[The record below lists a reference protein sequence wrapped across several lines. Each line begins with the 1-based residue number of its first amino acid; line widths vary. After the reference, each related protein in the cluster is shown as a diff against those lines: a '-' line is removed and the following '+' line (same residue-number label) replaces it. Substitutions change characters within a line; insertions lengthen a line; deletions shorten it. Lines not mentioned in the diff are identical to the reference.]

1 MMFERPH
8 STYEVNH
15 VGDSGVRIDE
25 ANPLY
30 QIVEIIHSN
39 ARVLDIG
46 AGNGSLGRL
55 LATLDRRIIIDGIEP
70 NAVAAG
76 IAAPYYRSMYVGYL
90 SEYIDTI
97 DVEVYDFIVLADV
110 IEHIE
115 NPQVFLRQLTGRLGE
130 RAKLLVSIPNV
141 AFGAVRLSL
150 ARGEFKYVDS
160 GILERTH
167 LRFFTYDT
175 AISLFK
181 SLDLGVSIAISLC
194 RSFYRTE
201 FTRSSLG
208 IPGLSVLK
216 YAFIADARA
225 YQYLFCLVRD
235 PNVITRRL
243 VVGAGGIEILVDML
257 FNWSWTKN
265 IARAIV
271 SHWRR

>member
-1 MMFERPH
+1 MFDRPTRTYQVQKGTDERI
-8 STYEVNH
+8 TI
-15 VGDSGVRIDE
+15 DS
-25 ANPLY
+25 ANPLT
-30 QIVEIIHSN
+30 QISELVHDQ
-39 ARVLDIG
+39 ARILDVG

-55 LATLDRRIIIDGIEP
+55 LATLDRRVIIDGIEP
-70 NAVAAG
+70 NAVAAR
-76 IAAPYYRSMYVGYL
+76 IAEPYYRSMYVGYL
-90 SEYIDTI
+90 TDYIDTI
-97 DVEVYDFIVLADV
+97 DFEAYDFIVLADV

-115 NPQVFLRQLTGRLGE
+115 NPQIFLRQLTERLGE

-150 ARGEFKYVDS
+150 ARGEFNYVDS

-181 SLDLGVSIAISLC
+181 SLNLGVSMAISLC

-208 IPGLSVLK
+208 IPGWSLLK
-216 YAFIADARA
+216 YAFITDARA

-235 PNVITRRL
+235 PKVTTKRL
-243 VVGAGGIEILVDML
+243 IVGASGIEILVDML
-257 FNWSWTKN
+257 FNWVWTKN
-265 IARAIV
+265 VARAIV
-271 SHWRR
+271 SHWRH

>member
-1 MMFERPH
+1 MFDRPNR
-8 STYEVNH
+8 TYQVQT
-15 VGDSGVRIDE
+15 GIDE
-25 ANPLY
+25 RITRDSANPLI
-30 QIVEIIHSN
+30 QISELVHDQAKI
-39 ARVLDIG
+39 LDIG

-55 LATLDRRIIIDGIEP
+55 LFNLGKEIIIDGIEP
-70 NAVAAG
+70 NAVAAA
-76 IAAPYYRSMYVGYL
+76 IAEPYYRSMYVGFL
-90 SEYIDTI
+90 GDYIETI
-97 DVEVYDFIVLADV
+97 EVETYDFVVLADV

-160 GILERTH
+160 GIFERTH

-216 YAFIADARA
+216 YAFITDARA

-271 SHWRR
+271 SHLRR

>member
-1 MMFERPH
+1 MFDRPTRTYQVQKGADERI
-8 STYEVNH
+8 TI
-15 VGDSGVRIDE
+15 DS
-25 ANPLY
+25 ANPLT
-30 QIVEIIHSN
+30 QISELFHDQ
-39 ARVLDIG
+39 ARILDVG

-76 IAAPYYRSMYVGYL
+76 IAEPYYRSMYVGYL

-97 DVEVYDFIVLADV
+97 DVEAYDFIVLADV

-175 AISLFK
+175 AISLFN
-181 SLDLGVSIAISLC
+181 SVDLGVSIAISLC

-216 YAFIADARA
+216 YAFITDARA

-235 PNVITRRL
+235 PNVTTRRL

>member
-1 MMFERPH
+1 MFDRPNR
-8 STYEVNH
+8 TYEVQT
-15 VGDSGVRIDE
+15 GTDERITRDS
-25 ANPLY
+25 ANPLI
-30 QIVEIIHSN
+30 QISELVHDQ
-39 ARVLDIG
+39 ARILDIG

-55 LATLDRRIIIDGIEP
+55 LSTLDREIIIDGIEP
-70 NAVAAG
+70 NAVAAA
-76 IAAPYYRSMYVGYL
+76 IAEPYYRSMYVGYL
-90 SEYIDTI
+90 GDYIETI
-97 DVEVYDFIVLADV
+97 EVETYDFVVLADV
-110 IEHIE
+110 IEHID
-115 NPQVFLRQLTGRLGE
+115 NPQVFLRQLTERLGK

-150 ARGEFKYVDS
+150 ARGEFNYVDS

-175 AISLFK
+175 AINLFK

-201 FTRSSLG
+201 FTRSSFG

-216 YAFIADARA
+216 YAFITDARA

-235 PNVITRRL
+235 PNVTTKRL
-243 VVGAGGIEILVDML
+243 VVGAGGIEILVDVL
-257 FNWSWTKN
+257 FNWSWTKS

-271 SHWRR
+271 SYWRR